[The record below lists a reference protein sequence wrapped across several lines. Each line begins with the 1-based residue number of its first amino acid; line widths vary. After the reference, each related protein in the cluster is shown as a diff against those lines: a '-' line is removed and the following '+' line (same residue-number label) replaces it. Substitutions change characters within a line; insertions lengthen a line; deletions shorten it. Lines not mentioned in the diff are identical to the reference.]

1 MPTTPP
7 NDPLP
12 PGWATGIFLTIAAF
26 VGALAN
32 RAVSALNRKTALETK
47 AIDSKDEYTK
57 QLAADL
63 TQMRAQIKDMGA
75 TIITLQKEGFERQE
89 LVSHLKIEVDRLN
102 WELSKVRD
110 EGRMRQQEYEEQ
122 IDRLQNELIDKQ
134 NEINRLE
141 QQIADFE
148 HIGVG
153 ETPPPKRMKGK
164 DDYYEPI

>member
-12 PGWATGIFLTIAAF
+12 PGWATGIFATIGIAI
-26 VGALAN
+26 GALIN
-32 RAVSALNRKTALETK
+32 RGISAVNRKTALEVK
-47 AIDSKDEYTK
+47 EIDSKDAYANG
-57 QLAADL
+57 LRADL
-63 TQMRAQIKDMGA
+63 IAMRLQIDTM
-75 TIITLQKEGFERQE
+75 TTRMDTLQKESFERQE
-89 LVSHLKIEVDRLN
+89 LVGHLKIEVERLTY
-102 WELSKVRD
+102 ELSKVRD